1 MVRRVAAHRVVV
13 DGKVNRMC
21 VIELGSDGFVRSYAP
36 FNEEVPFTEWL
47 GGTITLG
54 RDGLGR
60 LVVENLDNS

>member
-1 MVRRVAAHRVVV
+1 
-13 DGKVNRMC
+13 MC
-21 VIELGSDGFVRSYAP
+21 VMEFGSDGVVGFFAS
-36 FNEEVPFTEWL
+36 FWEEMPFTEWL